1 MDRLDLRHLPMHQ
14 IKPRQQCS
22 HRKRLFSRLH
32 IFGEKLKRQD
42 HLTIHPDVEHAL
54 QYIETQDIQSK
65 FFERATAMPQ
75 EQSEEAGK
83 ALQTCVSHLDS
94 CLKFGEL
101 IGTSQWSSDDDWDLS
116 IAWSLFMDNF
126 NIASHLLNLAE
137 LDLHLFLGLQPQASP
152 TPRLVALGLIREE
165 STSSATSSR
174 AETIEYW
181 EDLRGRQ
188 EQDRLAGRRPDSI
201 PSDLPPPYEPPKP
214 PIRILDDK
222 GHHGDPQLHV
232 VHRVASDSTLD
243 ISAPS
248 NTKIR
253 LYGSNNTFNNYATA
267 PQLRP
272 DLRPTPSMMM
282 HWQPPGAPPRFF
294 TPPLPPQRPQTYK
307 PSCTSLR
314 ETAALH
320 LLRRGAP
327 DLILHAFKPEVTCEH
342 GVVHFKQHDYCGCGD
357 DSMSEVIIDEGTA
370 RVDSISVSNTMP
382 TRITGGDL
390 DAAHGNPHFLGEK
403 VPNTPFPKGNDPVA
417 PREQVAKITAP
428 RMRRAMRNMALTV
441 VSLSVVAV
449 VTGLAVKERGFPW
462 KAIKGFLASWPML
475 VSLGK

>member
-1 MDRLDLRHLPMHQ
+1 
-14 IKPRQQCS
+14 
-22 HRKRLFSRLH
+22 
-32 IFGEKLKRQD
+32 
-42 HLTIHPDVEHAL
+42 
-54 QYIETQDIQSK
+54 
-65 FFERATAMPQ
+65 MPQ

-342 GVVHFKQHDYCGCGD
+342 GVVHFKQHDYCGWDNCCSRRGCG
-357 DSMSEVIIDEGTA
+357 
-370 RVDSISVSNTMP
+370 R
-382 TRITGGDL
+382 
-390 DAAHGNPHFLGEK
+390 
-403 VPNTPFPKGNDPVA
+403 
-417 PREQVAKITAP
+417 
-428 RMRRAMRNMALTV
+428 
-441 VSLSVVAV
+441 
-449 VTGLAVKERGFPW
+449 
-462 KAIKGFLASWPML
+462 
-475 VSLGK
+475 

>member
-1 MDRLDLRHLPMHQ
+1 
-14 IKPRQQCS
+14 
-22 HRKRLFSRLH
+22 
-32 IFGEKLKRQD
+32 
-42 HLTIHPDVEHAL
+42 
-54 QYIETQDIQSK
+54 
-65 FFERATAMPQ
+65 MPQ

-83 ALQTCVSHLDS
+83 ALQTCISHLDS

-101 IGTSQWSSDDDWDLS
+101 IGTSQWTSDDDWDLS

-152 TPRLVALGLIREE
+152 TPRLVALGLIRED

-232 VHRVASDSTLD
+232 VHRVSSESTLD

-342 GVVHFKQHDYCGCGD
+342 GV
-357 DSMSEVIIDEGTA
+357 
-370 RVDSISVSNTMP
+370 
-382 TRITGGDL
+382 
-390 DAAHGNPHFLGEK
+390 FLGEK
-403 VPNTPFPKGNDPVA
+403 VPDTPFPKGNDPVA
-417 PREQVAKITAP
+417 PRDQVAKITAP